1 MADATDKRAV
11 FIQNLQDAGFGQ
23 QMIGQCLM
31 LAGQGRKEELLQLLA
46 RQKRELMDIVHKN
59 QDQVDCLDFLV
70 YQIRQGNL
78 YENFEL
84 DE

>member
-31 LAGQGRKEELLQLLA
+31 LARQGRKEELLQLLA

-70 YQIRQGNL
+70 YQIRQRNL
-78 YENFEL
+78 DENFEL

>member
-1 MADATDKRAV
+1 MADAADKREM

-23 QMIGQCLM
+23 QMIGQCLT
-31 LAGQGRKEELLQLLA
+31 LAEQGRKEELLQMLA

-70 YQIRQGNL
+70 YQIRKGTLN
-78 YENFEL
+78 EN
-84 DE
+84 